1 MKATVCGTKTLFRRF
16 MYMVMRKSMV
26 KKHIRCMPVCSMK
39 NVRTTK
45 SRQDAGFI
53 WKAEAPS
60 IFIVCQNIDGKIPL
74 ILKPQICE
82 EINRPLPFFRSVGVC
97 HDDQFVF
104 AGIFGERF
112 QLRLHGFR

>member
-16 MYMVMRKSMV
+16 MYMVMRKPTV

-39 NVRTTK
+39 NGRTTK

-53 WKAEAPS
+53 WMAEAPS

-74 ILKPQICE
+74 ILKPQICKQFH
-82 EINRPLPFFRSVGVC
+82 RPLPIFRIRSEERRVGKEGTDRSTS
-97 HDDQFVF
+97 HQ
-104 AGIFGERF
+104 EK
-112 QLRLHGFR
+112 